1 MRLGILGIAL
11 LVSFSADAAET
22 IRGEWIVKLKKPG
35 LTLSLKSLSTSVVP
49 LAGAPE
55 FALVKTSSQKARTL
69 LESDPAVE
77 YVQPNYVYRAI
88 GASEPND
95 SDFVKLWGLNNT
107 GQADSSGQTGK
118 AGADINVLPLWAQ
131 GHTGRKDVLVAVI
144 DTGINW
150 DHPDLKDN
158 LFTNS
163 GEIAG
168 NGVDDDKNGF
178 VDDVHGWNFHANNAN
193 SNDDHSH
200 GSHCAGT
207 IGGTGNNGLGIAG
220 VVWNVSLLPVKFL
233 GADGSG
239 STAGAI
245 GAVRYATLMGAKVLS
260 NSWGGGSYDRA
271 LEEAIEASHAAGA
284 VFVAAAGNSS
294 LNNDQSATYPANYP
308 VPNVISV
315 AATDNRDALASFSNF
330 GKRKVHVAAPGVRV
344 WSSVLGSEYKSYS
357 GTSMATPHVAGAAAL
372 MLSINSAWSAEEIK
386 DRLIR
391 SSDPVPALARKVLS
405 GGRMNL
411 ANAVAGVFPPKPG
424 PDESLWRDEAYSAE
438 SPHPYTANQT
448 YNFSVS
454 APGAQY
460 VRVIFERVDTEAKY
474 DPIDVIDAQGQVVDS
489 VSGKEADYVTEYV
502 QGDALTL
509 RFKTDAS
516 VNGWGF
522 KVSKIQVI
530 R

>member
-1 MRLGILGIAL
+1 M
-11 LVSFSADAAET
+11 
-22 IRGEWIVKLKKPG
+22 
-35 LTLSLKSLSTSVVP
+35 
-49 LAGAPE
+49 AP
-55 FALVKTSSQKARTL
+55 
-69 LESDPAVE
+69 
-77 YVQPNYVYRAI
+77 
-88 GASEPND
+88 
-95 SDFVKLWGLNNT
+95 
-107 GQADSSGQTGK
+107 
-118 AGADINVLPLWAQ
+118 
-131 GHTGRKDVLVAVI
+131 
-144 DTGINW
+144 
-150 DHPDLKDN
+150 
-158 LFTNS
+158 
-163 GEIAG
+163 
-168 NGVDDDKNGF
+168 
-178 VDDVHGWNFHANNAN
+178 
-193 SNDDHSH
+193 
-200 GSHCAGT
+200 
-207 IGGTGNNGLGIAG
+207 
-220 VVWNVSLLPVKFL
+220 
-233 GADGSG
+233 
-239 STAGAI
+239 
-245 GAVRYATLMGAKVLS
+245 
-260 NSWGGGSYDRA
+260 
-271 LEEAIEASHAAGA
+271 
-284 VFVAAAGNSS
+284 
-294 LNNDQSATYPANYP
+294 
-308 VPNVISV
+308 
-315 AATDNRDALASFSNF
+315 
-330 GKRKVHVAAPGVRV
+330 
-344 WSSVLGSEYKSYS
+344 
-357 GTSMATPHVAGAAAL
+357 PHVAGAAAL